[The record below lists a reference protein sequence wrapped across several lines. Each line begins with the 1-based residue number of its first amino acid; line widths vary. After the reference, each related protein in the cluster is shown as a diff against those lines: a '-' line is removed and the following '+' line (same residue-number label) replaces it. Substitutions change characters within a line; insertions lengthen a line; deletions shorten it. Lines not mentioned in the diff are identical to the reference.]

1 MPGFKIYIVKD
12 QQCPNIWG
20 RLRHEA

>member
-1 MPGFKIYIVKD
+1 MPGFKTYIVKG